1 VLTNCILL
9 LLPQVRIARLA
20 RNAKALRALRSLRA
34 LRFLKTVC
42 TCTLPTTPTRTLEM
56 LESVPW
62 TAFIVFIVAGQFLVL
77 STDGQKGLVDES
89 ELTLVNLIIAAFF
102 LVEVSIRLGLY
113 CMLKDDSFAFCK
125 SPVNVIDLCVV
136 FLDVAAIASSLLT
149 LTSVAETSATIKLIR
164 VVRVF
169 RGFRVFHSC
178 RTALTLTGLG
188 RLCPAAKSSD
198 AANNLNEEGQSKNP
212 AMEGGQSDTRVLF
225 TGYRGVKYA
234 DGSVYQGHWKEG
246 LEEGTGQLS
255 FPSGDK
261 YKGSFKRGLK
271 HGRGLFLFK
280 NGDQFKGSFSK
291 NLKSGEGEYTWA
303 DGDRFSAVLQAG
315 REHGK
320 ATFYSTDGRVV
331 DYYFKNGNEVPAPHE
346 EVQRAA
352 VADFK
357 GLSFKDILTPG
368 DNDNASTTL

>member
-1 VLTNCILL
+1 
-9 LLPQVRIARLA
+9 
-20 RNAKALRALRSLRA
+20 
-34 LRFLKTVC
+34 
-42 TCTLPTTPTRTLEM
+42 M

-62 TAFIVFIVAGQFLVL
+62 AAFIVFIVAGQFLVI
-77 STDGQKGLVDES
+77 STDGQQGIVDES

-113 CMLKDDSFAFCK
+113 CMLKEDSFAFCK
-125 SPVNVIDLCVV
+125 SAVNVIDLCVV

-149 LTSVAETSATIKLIR
+149 LTSVAETSATIKVVR

-169 RGFRVFHSC
+169 RGFRVLHFC
-178 RTALTLTGLG
+178 RVVLEFTGLG
-188 RLCPAAKSSD
+188 SLCPAAKPSET
-198 AANNLNEEGQSKNP
+198 ANSLNEEGQSKNP
-212 AMEGGQSDTRVLF
+212 AMETGQADTRVLF

-234 DGSVYQGHWKEG
+234 DGSIYQGNWKGG

-291 NLKSGEGEYTWA
+291 NLKNGEGVYTWA
-303 DGDRFSAVLQAG
+303 DGDRFSAVFQAG

-331 DYYFKNGNEVPAPHE
+331 EYYFKHGTEVPPPQE
-346 EVQRAA
+346 EAQRAA

-368 DNDNASTTL
+368 DNISTTL